1 MNLNQGAHN
10 SLFSQPPTKP
20 GIPPLNTQAS
30 TISQVMISSCS
41 SLICQHRVYSRFK
54 STRKKKNFKF
64 RLTKELALTQ
74 LKLFMMGQINSSK
87 EFSSLRGVQS
97 NKTRP
102 MPNQQHHYSPSM
114 GTIPAN
120 SHLVTQQ
127 QNKMSPAFDRDEENT
142 SQVQQLNTIG
152 EDRQIDE
159 NGNLSVLQESI
170 VLLKESVRRL
180 PSGGYDT
187 HINSILAQLDSE
199 WLRIRDA
206 LDGCERLRKELAVK
220 AKQLEKFELETL
232 ETKVQLDYKCC
243 DYEQKVLALNGRK
256 GSTSREG
263 IREQC
268 VQTSLGVENL
278 QRRENNIRSR
288 EK

>member
-1 MNLNQGAHN
+1 
-10 SLFSQPPTKP
+10 
-20 GIPPLNTQAS
+20 
-30 TISQVMISSCS
+30 
-41 SLICQHRVYSRFK
+41 
-54 STRKKKNFKF
+54 
-64 RLTKELALTQ
+64 
-74 LKLFMMGQINSSK
+74 
-87 EFSSLRGVQS
+87 
-97 NKTRP
+97 

-127 QNKMSPAFDRDEENT
+127 HSKMSPTFDREED
-142 SQVQQLNTIG
+142 QGQPLITIG
-152 EDRQIDE
+152 EDKQIE
-159 NGNLSVLQESI
+159 EGGNLSVLQESI

-187 HINSILAQLDSE
+187 HINSILVQLDNE
-199 WLRIRDA
+199 WVRIRDA

-243 DYEQKVLALNGRK
+243 DYEQKVLALGGRS
-256 GSTSREG
+256 GSASREG
-263 IREQC
+263 IKEQC

-288 EK
+288 EKEIEFQSFKINEEIEEREKFIALRERDIEVREQVMGERIGELEKREKIAQQRLFKLKTAPLDALEDRDKMNERIKTARLLSAAG